1 MSNNNT
7 KKSIADLLK
16 PKKKYVYPCHC
27 VLCKGAEVDPRTQEK
42 HTRDNIL
49 WRSDDYDSRRNQ
61 MNAIAGRKQNK
72 PNIILS
78 VEKNLVG
85 ASSIKKR
92 KRDDNQQISP
102 IENSADSSIPNSFL
116 SPIMSSSL
124 ATPKNP
130 QPDTTTLDN
139 MVNDASKPKTSY
151 FHDPESNNENNNEYD
166 NNNIWEMEYDVNDI
180 YNINQ
185 EEESSPKNNSDN
197 DDEEY
202 HIYNIDQE
210 GEGLFASPIIDSD
223 KKVFELGNLD
233 DSINTEIIL
242 WAFKFQQ
249 RYRLSDIALEALIKF
264 LHILLIRINKS
275 QFEGFPTS
283 IYKEEG
289 NFAVMNCLHEEF
301 ADNLILKRRNKCN
314 NPLSA
319 LKKNKN
325 GIIAV
330 PRMLYPKLSI
340 RQQLSML
347 YQRPG
352 FEDMLQ
358 LSGAQK
364 NSNSNIYSDIYDGRV
379 WKTFPFDD
387 GSSFFTTETAVTHL
401 GLLFN
406 LDWFQPFTYTQHST
420 GALYASICNLPRS
433 ERNKP
438 ENIIYLGFLPGPKE
452 VGLERINHYLAPIVD
467 EFLELWKGWR
477 VPKTH
482 RCPDGL
488 DIKVAL
494 IVGSSDIPATRKLF
508 GHGSAA
514 MKCNRCEKRSTYSR
528 EYKKT
533 HYGGMQDY
541 NKWVTRPANPLLH
554 RQYAHKWLRCFS
566 KASREAHFKEHGVR
580 WSELLRLPY
589 MDPIRFAVVDPM
601 YCLFLDVAKW
611 IIKSIFINQNKLN
624 MEQLHIA
631 QNRMDHV
638 DLPPDIGRIPPKI
651 AIGNDGFSNLTA
663 DQWKTFIMIYSTTIL
678 WDMLD
683 DNDRKILGHFVR
695 ACNLLVARF
704 ITEDDLKE
712 AQEKLKDMA
721 YLIENTY
728 GPEFITSNIH
738 LALHIPDCCCDY
750 DYHLSRRWS
759 SGLLDE
765 SLYLLMPKKAH
776 ARLQIGAEIFGSM
789 IVGRHENNATILA
802 KWRANNDES
811 TDIYPGEAQYY
822 FEHTIRFPEGS
833 RTHLLAYVKWYKPA
847 TTSATRF
854 KHNFMESEVS
864 NTELWKAEYFQKG
877 SDSLLAVY
885 RILCKAVKLKYV
897 MKRPNQQNQQKYFSI
912 VPLNRRFN
920 L

>member
-92 KRDDNQQISP
+92 KRDDNQQILP

-197 DDEEY
+197 DDEEH

-210 GEGLFASPIIDSD
+210 GE
-223 KKVFELGNLD
+223 
-233 DSINTEIIL
+233 
-242 WAFKFQQ
+242 
-249 RYRLSDIALEALIKF
+249 
-264 LHILLIRINKS
+264 
-275 QFEGFPTS
+275 
-283 IYKEEG
+283 
-289 NFAVMNCLHEEF
+289 
-301 ADNLILKRRNKCN
+301 
-314 NPLSA
+314 
-319 LKKNKN
+319 
-325 GIIAV
+325 
-330 PRMLYPKLSI
+330 
-340 RQQLSML
+340 
-347 YQRPG
+347 
-352 FEDMLQ
+352 
-358 LSGAQK
+358 
-364 NSNSNIYSDIYDGRV
+364 
-379 WKTFPFDD
+379 
-387 GSSFFTTETAVTHL
+387 
-401 GLLFN
+401 
-406 LDWFQPFTYTQHST
+406 
-420 GALYASICNLPRS
+420 
-433 ERNKP
+433 
-438 ENIIYLGFLPGPKE
+438 
-452 VGLERINHYLAPIVD
+452 
-467 EFLELWKGWR
+467 
-477 VPKTH
+477 
-482 RCPDGL
+482 
-488 DIKVAL
+488 
-494 IVGSSDIPATRKLF
+494 DIPATRKLF

-554 RQYAHKWLRCFS
+554 RQYAHEWLRCFS
-566 KASREAHFKEHGVR
+566 KASREAHFKEHGIR

-712 AQEKLKDMA
+712 AQERLKDMA

-738 LALHIPDCCCDY
+738 LALHIPDCCRDY
-750 DYHLSRRWS
+750 GPIYNFWLFPFERLNGYIGSYPNSNWQIEPELMKIVLKNTFVDYHLSRRWS

-765 SLYLLMPKKAH
+765 SLYLLMPKKAVGSL
-776 ARLQIGAEIFGSM
+776 ALTAEREELQHFLLMRHNTSM
-789 IVGRHENNATILA
+789 LF
-802 KWRANNDES
+802 K
-811 TDIYPGEAQYY
+811 IYGTEPIPGQMLKPSYINVVMPLELRG
-822 FEHTIRFPEGS
+822 FLCEWFSEGS

-877 SDSLLAVY
+877 SDSLLAVH
-885 RILCKAVKLKYV
+885 RILCRAVKLKYV

>member
-197 DDEEY
+197 DDEEH

-223 KKVFELGNLD
+223 EKVFELGNLD

-249 RYRLSDIALEALIKF
+249 RYRLSDIALEAAKDI
-264 LHILLIRINKS
+264 IAY
-275 QFEGFPTS
+275 Q
-283 IYKEEG
+283 EEG

-330 PRMLYPKLSI
+330 PRMLYPKPSI

-358 LSGAQK
+358 LSGAQR

-420 GALYASICNLPRS
+420 GALYASI
-433 ERNKP
+433 
-438 ENIIYLGFLPGPKE
+438 
-452 VGLERINHYLAPIVD
+452 
-467 EFLELWKGWR
+467 
-477 VPKTH
+477 
-482 RCPDGL
+482 
-488 DIKVAL
+488 
-494 IVGSSDIPATRKLF
+494 
-508 GHGSAA
+508 
-514 MKCNRCEKRSTYSR
+514 
-528 EYKKT
+528 
-533 HYGGMQDY
+533 
-541 NKWVTRPANPLLH
+541 
-554 RQYAHKWLRCFS
+554 
-566 KASREAHFKEHGVR
+566 
-580 WSELLRLPY
+580 
-589 MDPIRFAVVDPM
+589 
-601 YCLFLDVAKW
+601 
-611 IIKSIFINQNKLN
+611 
-624 MEQLHIA
+624 
-631 QNRMDHV
+631 
-638 DLPPDIGRIPPKI
+638 
-651 AIGNDGFSNLTA
+651 
-663 DQWKTFIMIYSTTIL
+663 
-678 WDMLD
+678 
-683 DNDRKILGHFVR
+683 
-695 ACNLLVARF
+695 
-704 ITEDDLKE
+704 
-712 AQEKLKDMA
+712 
-721 YLIENTY
+721 
-728 GPEFITSNIH
+728 
-738 LALHIPDCCCDY
+738 
-750 DYHLSRRWS
+750 
-759 SGLLDE
+759 
-765 SLYLLMPKKAH
+765 
-776 ARLQIGAEIFGSM
+776 
-789 IVGRHENNATILA
+789 
-802 KWRANNDES
+802 
-811 TDIYPGEAQYY
+811 
-822 FEHTIRFPEGS
+822 
-833 RTHLLAYVKWYKPA
+833 
-847 TTSATRF
+847 
-854 KHNFMESEVS
+854 
-864 NTELWKAEYFQKG
+864 
-877 SDSLLAVY
+877 
-885 RILCKAVKLKYV
+885 
-897 MKRPNQQNQQKYFSI
+897 
-912 VPLNRRFN
+912 
-920 L
+920 